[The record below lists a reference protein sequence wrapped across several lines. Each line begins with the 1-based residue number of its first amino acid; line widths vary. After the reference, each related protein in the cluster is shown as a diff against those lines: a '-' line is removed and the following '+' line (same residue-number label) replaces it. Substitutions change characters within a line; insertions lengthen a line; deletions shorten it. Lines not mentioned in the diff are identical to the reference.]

1 MTLRDVVARLD
12 EFEDDE
18 TIFAESAT
26 PTARATVPV
35 EAVDG
40 SPLSSAVGL
49 RYLLEVR
56 LAREAI
62 EVWQAWRPDQ
72 TPSLE
77 DKLQALTFYAE
88 HDAWLPVE

>member
-1 MTLRDVVARLD
+1 MTLRDVIGRLD
-12 EFEDDE
+12 EFGADE

-26 PTARATVPV
+26 PAARAVVAAEP
-35 EAVDG
+35 ADG
-40 SPLSSAVGL
+40 SPPSGALGL

-62 EVWQAWRPDQ
+62 RVWEAWRPGV

-77 DKLQALTFYAE
+77 DKLAAVTYYAD
-88 HDAWLPVE
+88 HDAWLPV